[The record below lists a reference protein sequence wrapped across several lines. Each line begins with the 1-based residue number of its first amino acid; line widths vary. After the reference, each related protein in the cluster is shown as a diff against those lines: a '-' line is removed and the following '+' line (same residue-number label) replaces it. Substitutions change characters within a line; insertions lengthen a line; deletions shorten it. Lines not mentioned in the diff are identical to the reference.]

1 MIHAKA
7 PDVRYRSISEP
18 GRAHVAV
25 PVPMARKAGP
35 EGLGSRPVTTRWDR
49 KGRTRL
55 AVIDGLVNESV
66 GFDQYERKEAR
77 QIAAPRPEPQ
87 L

>member
-1 MIHAKA
+1 MRKRLMFATA
-7 PDVRYRSISEP
+7 RSVSLVVRMWPCRS
-18 GRAHVAV
+18 
-25 PVPMARKAGP
+25 MARKAGP